1 MVRNVDCGRLY
12 DCILYRRTGHSSL
25 IDASSRTFL
34 GALEDAPCRG
44 DRDPFKDDS
53 HIACRA
59 HAVPLPC
66 RAAKALEC
74 VFPI

>member
-1 MVRNVDCGRLY
+1 MFAQTVIFPFRIIEMLGSKLLRVTAIIHDG
-12 DCILYRRTGHSSL
+12 
-25 IDASSRTFL
+25 FL
-34 GALEDAPCRG
+34 KA
-44 DRDPFKDDS
+44 DP

-59 HAVPLPC
+59 HAIPLPC